1 MNTLDGLPILDHYA
15 RLLAKGKEKHA
26 RGILHEFFD
35 YFGEK
40 SPEEILWYM
49 LVMALKNDTDEIEAR
64 HRGEMIFFYE
74 YSIAFFKA
82 AFVLYEQQRK
92 QAHPGSK
99 KKKVKLQG
107 KNSV

>member
-1 MNTLDGLPILDHYA
+1 MNTLNGLPILDHYT

-26 RGILHEFFD
+26 RGVLHEFFD

-49 LVMALKNDTDEIEAR
+49 LVMALKNDNDEIEAR

-74 YSIAFFKA
+74 YSVALFKA
-82 AFVLYEQQRK
+82 AHVLYEQQRK
-92 QAHPGSK
+92 TARRGRK
-99 KKKVKLQG
+99 KKKG
-107 KNSV
+107 KAAA